1 MQHTFCSYYVSRI
14 TGFGWK
20 YVCNLMTNLAIEL
33 LLFYCSCVIIYSKF
47 EEKTFAITRIQVKS
61 IISLYCD
68 KLFWI
73 IALDTLI
80 YLFLSDYENK
90 EEIWSVVIKTY
101 SRLTQEQLPLSL
113 TSYLTFQIL
122 IGRIKVRTIIW
133 ELNKPWI

>member
-1 MQHTFCSYYVSRI
+1 
-14 TGFGWK
+14 
-20 YVCNLMTNLAIEL
+20 MTNLAIEL

-68 KLFWI
+68 KLFLI

-90 EEIWSVVIKTY
+90 EEI
-101 SRLTQEQLPLSL
+101 
-113 TSYLTFQIL
+113 
-122 IGRIKVRTIIW
+122 
-133 ELNKPWI
+133 

>member
-1 MQHTFCSYYVSRI
+1 
-14 TGFGWK
+14 
-20 YVCNLMTNLAIEL
+20 MTNLAIEL

-68 KLFWI
+68 KLFGI

-90 EEIWSVVIKTY
+90 EEI
-101 SRLTQEQLPLSL
+101 
-113 TSYLTFQIL
+113 
-122 IGRIKVRTIIW
+122 
-133 ELNKPWI
+133 

>member
-33 LLFYCSCVIIYSKF
+33 LLFYCSCVIVYSKF